1 MTLRPEVADG
11 LAAAGLDPGEAE
23 RVVRA
28 ALEEDFRYGPDVTS
42 AATAAPAARGAG
54 AVVARRAGVLAGVP
68 VALAVLDL
76 AGAAPRGCQALR
88 RDGDRIEA
96 GEEVLRIAGP
106 LREMLGA
113 ERTLLNFL
121 THLSGVAT
129 ATRAWVDA
137 VAGTGCAVRDTRKT
151 LPGLRQLEKYAVR
164 CGGGVN
170 HRMGLGDAALV
181 KDNHVAAAGGV
192 AAAIAAVRRVA
203 PDLPLEVEC
212 DTLEQVGD
220 ALAAG
225 AGLILLD
232 NMGLADLRAAVTL
245 ARKSPGTRL
254 EASGG
259 LRLETARAVADTGVD
274 YVAVGALT
282 HSSPALDLGLDLLA
296 EPAAIP
302 GGDPE

>member
-1 MTLRPEVADG
+1 MTLHPQVADE
-11 LAAAGLDPGEAE
+11 LLAAGLDPGDAE
-23 RVVRA
+23 RAVRC
-28 ALEEDFRYGPDVTS
+28 ALDEDFRYGPDVTS
-42 AATAAPAARGAG
+42 AATAGPGATAVA
-54 AVVARRAGVLAGVP
+54 AVVARQPGVLAGLP
-68 VALAVLDL
+68 VALAVLD
-76 AGAAPRGCQALR
+76 AAGVPPGAAEPLR
-88 RDGDRIEA
+88 RDGDRI
-96 GEEVLRIAGP
+96 GRGTEVLRIAAP

-151 LPGLRQLEKYAVR
+151 TPGLRQLEKYAVR

-181 KDNHVAAAGGV
+181 KDNHVAAAGGIT
-192 AAAIAAVRRVA
+192 AAIRAVRAAA

-212 DTLEQVGD
+212 DDLGQVRD

-232 NMGLADLRAAVTL
+232 NMGVADLRAAVAI
-245 ARKSPGTRL
+245 ARRYPAARL

-259 LRLETARAVADTGVD
+259 LRLDTARPVAETGVD
-274 YVAVGALT
+274 FIAVGALT
-282 HSSPALDLGLDLLA
+282 HSSPALDLGLDVLTSGVHA
-296 EPAAIP
+296 R
-302 GGDPE
+302 